1 MSEPEI
7 TPETTAEPTT
17 TEPTEGKPAT
27 PPPTKV
33 ASLEERLA
41 KAERSAARR
50 REQATLEA
58 QQRKALEEKLQGIS
72 KEHELTRG
80 EVEKIRQL
88 RERAAEGDDDA
99 IAELLGF
106 DFDTLTRLKLDPE
119 STRDKLKA
127 KRGQTELEKQL
138 EELRQWKQAQEERE
152 RTAAVESEKAAFLQ
166 TAEQLAE
173 ELPDLQILERDTL
186 LTLAGQIAP
195 AWLREKGRAPTFR
208 ELAQAVAAHVEP
220 YHRRIFEVYSK
231 KAAPP
236 PPPKKNGTAAPSTV
250 TGASATV
257 GASENK
263 PLTAEERRQA
273 ALAKARELLG

>member
-27 PPPTKV
+27 PPPAKV

-41 KAERSAARR
+41 KAEASAARR
-50 REQATLEA
+50 REQAQREA
-58 QQRKALEEKLQGIS
+58 QARRELEERLGATS
-72 KEHELTRG
+72 KEVELTKA
-80 EVEKIRQL
+80 EVQKIAQL

-106 DFDTLTRLKLDPE
+106 DFDTLTRLKLQPE
-119 STRDKLKA
+119 ETRQSLKA
-127 KRGQTELEKQL
+127 RRGQTELEKQL

-166 TAEQLAE
+166 TAEALAD

-208 ELAQAVAAHVEP
+208 ELAQAVAAHVAP

-231 KAAPP
+231 KTAPP
-236 PPPKKNGTAAPSTV
+236 PPPKKSETAAPSTV

>member
-17 TEPTEGKPAT
+17 TEPTEGKPAA
-27 PPPTKV
+27 PAPTKA

-106 DFDTLTRLKLDPE
+106 DFDTLTRLKLQPE
-119 STRDKLKA
+119 ETRQSLKA

-152 RTAAVESEKAAFLQ
+152 RTAAVESEKA
-166 TAEQLAE
+166 TSC
-173 ELPDLQILERDTL
+173 T
-186 LTLAGQIAP
+186 GVAP
-195 AWLREKGRAPTFR
+195 ASCRW
-208 ELAQAVAAHVEP
+208 
-220 YHRRIFEVYSK
+220 
-231 KAAPP
+231 
-236 PPPKKNGTAAPSTV
+236 
-250 TGASATV
+250 
-257 GASENK
+257 
-263 PLTAEERRQA
+263 
-273 ALAKARELLG
+273 